1 MAKKTKQTEQ
11 NLIVSTSHIEDFV
24 EISINDKGSDDV
36 TTIDVRTPRSM
47 YVTIGNKV
55 VYIDYTLDDL
65 IVTSWKLDSE
75 VTN

>member
-1 MAKKTKQTEQ
+1 MSKKTKQTEQ

-36 TTIDVRTPRSM
+36 ITIDVRNPRCM

-55 VYIDYTLDDL
+55 IYIDYTLDDL
-65 IVTSWKLDSE
+65 IVTSWKLDNE
-75 VTN
+75 ATN